1 MGSDDLLAIV
11 PHRRPLSPIP
21 QDSLPLFDVDLT
33 IETPPATK
41 RRRLESEVDPTYEES
56 FMVSANPMS
65 RKRQRLQAKKE
76 RKATQR
82 RSRDDMEAESE
93 ACEHPS
99 VNFTFSVGGESG
111 SSCH

>member
-1 MGSDDLLAIV
+1 MESDDLLPVV
-11 PHRRPLSPIP
+11 PQRRPLSPIP
-21 QDSLPLFDVDLT
+21 QDSLPLYDVDLT
-33 IETPPATK
+33 TETPPVTK
-41 RRRLESEVDPTYEES
+41 RRRLESAEDPAYEES

-82 RSRDDMEAESE
+82 RSKYDMEAESE